1 MKWITAAIVAITVG
15 TVVVAKSQKP
25 LELVGVNPVPP
36 GWTRIVEIDLH
47 NGDECPAP
55 WIKIEVNDVYMCRS
69 PLDQGG
75 CSSAL
80 FSTNGTK
87 YTKIH
92 GMVKGY
98 QKGSTDA
105 FRSYNSHH
113 NTINDP
119 YVDGVSITMTGFL
132 REHVWTYASGLSSG
146 TNSAYDTFN
155 CPCSPVQGPDSPPFI
170 GENYFCSTGNPTNT
184 YVFTTYYTNNP
195 LWDDNVCMDPRD
207 TCCNY
212 FGLPW
217 FTREF
222 CTTQKEDIEVRIC
235 TDQSYYNEAVLIDKL
250 ALYIQ

>member
-1 MKWITAAIVAITVG
+1 MKWITAAIVTITVE

-36 GWTRIVEIDLH
+36 GWTRVVEIDLT
-47 NGDECPAP
+47 NGDECPAV
-55 WIKIEVNDVYMCRS
+55 WEKIEVNDIYVCRS
-69 PLDQGG
+69 PSDDKG
-75 CSSAL
+75 CYSAV
-80 FSTNGTK
+80 FSTIGTQ

-105 FRSYNSHH
+105 FENKYKY
-113 NTINDP
+113 TIDNA
-119 YVDGVSITMTGFL
+119 YVDGVSITLHSTP
-132 REHVWTYASGLSSG
+132 RTHVWTYASGLSSG

-155 CPCSPVQGPDSPPFI
+155 CPCSPVQGPDSPPFV

-184 YVFTTYYTNNP
+184 YIFTTYYTNNP
-195 LWDDNVCMDPRD
+195 LWDDNVCSDHHD

-222 CTTQKEDIEVRIC
+222 CTTQKDDIEVRIC